1 MQWPKMSEPL
11 FWVTYYF
18 TQQQKNQREA
28 GLRHKVASLGQ
39 MSNLKAGCECDK
51 IILGK
56 MRKQIILITKQNKT
70 TKGNTNEIKRGFS
83 CVLTLALA
91 FLQVPI

>member
-1 MQWPKMSEPL
+1 MAKNVRAPFLGDLLLHPTK
-11 FWVTYYF
+11 
-18 TQQQKNQREA
+18 KNQREA

-70 TKGNTNEIKRGFS
+70 TKGNTNEIKRVFS
-83 CVLTLALA
+83 CVLTLSLA